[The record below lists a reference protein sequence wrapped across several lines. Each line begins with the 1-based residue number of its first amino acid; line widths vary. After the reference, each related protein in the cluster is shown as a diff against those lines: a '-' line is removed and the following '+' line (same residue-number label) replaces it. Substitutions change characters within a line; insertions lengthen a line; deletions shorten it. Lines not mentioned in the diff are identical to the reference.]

1 MTDKPRILT
10 REDKIKNAA
19 IAHEELREMC
29 KEIADEDPF
38 GLVREVLEGYLEDIE
53 LLIKD

>member
-10 REDKIKNAA
+10 RESKIKNAA

-29 KEIADEDPF
+29 KELADEDPF
-38 GLVREVLEGYLEDIE
+38 GLIREVLEGYLQIIKE
-53 LLIKD
+53 LITD